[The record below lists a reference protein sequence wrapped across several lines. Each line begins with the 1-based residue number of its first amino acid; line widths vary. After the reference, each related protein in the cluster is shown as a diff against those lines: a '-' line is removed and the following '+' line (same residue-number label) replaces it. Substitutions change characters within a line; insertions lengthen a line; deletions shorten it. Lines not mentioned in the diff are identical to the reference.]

1 MTLLPDPL
9 ALQRTTVGAAP
20 NITDRDPG
28 WIVGVSELTLETFVV
43 RHNVYMY
50 AHAMT
55 NKQPKTKI
63 IEYAER
69 MSL

>member
-9 ALQRTTVGAAP
+9 ALQRTTVEVAP
-20 NITDRDPG
+20 NTDRDPG
-28 WIVGVSELTLETFVV
+28 WTVGVSELTLETFAA
-43 RHNVYMY
+43 RHIVYMY

-55 NKQPKTKI
+55 NKHIKTKI